1 VTASPGHGILL
12 GEVSQQNVEIVQSG
26 YEYFREGVFTPDF
39 VWDMSTFRG
48 WPERQTYQGLEGA
61 RAFIRDWV
69 DAWDD
74 WEIEVESLY
83 DAGDKVAAI
92 LRQRGRSKTTGLIVD
107 MQFGQPWTLRD
118 GRQVRMQMY
127 ASAEETLEAAGLTE

>member
-1 VTASPGHGILL
+1 MDGFHAPDLDPPAASDVGTIGLLLAVDHLDQGGDQGLL
-12 GEVSQQNVEIVQSG
+12 GEIVKHRLQVLAAPLTDLVE
-26 YEYFREGVFTPDF
+26 
-39 VWDMSTFRG
+39 
-48 WPERQTYQGLEGA
+48 A
-61 RAFIRDWV
+61 
-69 DAWDD
+69 
-74 WEIEVESLY
+74 ESLH

-107 MQFGQPWTLRD
+107 MQFGQLWTLRD